1 MKNIIVLKLKKDVL
15 DNALEKGKKL
25 LMVGATD
32 IAPNLSIGAAVGKVA
47 AEALKHTGGIPAVP
61 RIALVKS
68 TALVTAAGT
77 KIGIELGKVSMENK
91 KIENEIEASK
101 LDEIDKDGRKSPS

>member
-15 DNALEKGKKL
+15 ENALEKGKNL
-25 LMVGATD
+25 LIVGATD
-32 IAPNLSIGAAVGKVA
+32 IAPNLSISAAVGKVA
-47 AEALKHTGGIPAVP
+47 AEALKHTGGIPAVS
-61 RIALVKS
+61 RIALVRS

-91 KIENEIEASK
+91 KN
-101 LDEIDKDGRKSPS
+101 RK

>member
-15 DNALEKGKKL
+15 ENALEKGKKL

-61 RIALVKS
+61 RIS
-68 TALVTAAGT
+68 IS
-77 KIGIELGKVSMENK
+77 KINCISDGSWNK
-91 KIENEIEASK
+91 NWN
-101 LDEIDKDGRKSPS
+101 RTW